1 MSRYIYQKELNKA
14 FFQHD
19 MANVDSKVL
28 KTRTIVDKVLC
39 DKVFDI
45 AKNQKHDEYQHGLGS
60 IIYKFFDEK
69 NYFTAR

>member
-1 MSRYIYQKELNKA
+1 
-14 FFQHD
+14 

-28 KTRTIVDKVLC
+28 KRTAIVDKVLC

>member
-1 MSRYIYQKELNKA
+1 MNKA
-14 FFQHD
+14 CFQHD

-28 KTRTIVDKVLC
+28 KRTTIVDKVLC
-39 DKVFDI
+39 DKVFHL
-45 AKNQKHDEYQHGLGS
+45 AKNQKHDKYQHGLGS

>member
-1 MSRYIYQKELNKA
+1 
-14 FFQHD
+14 